1 MVARLLAWL
10 HWDLDPH
17 TTIPPQVNLSTPAHN
32 FCMKKLFLLLLI
44 VPVLAIAQPKQR
56 PGVTYDAVITRV
68 IDGDTVAFQA
78 DFLPAPL
85 KKELSIRVFGVD
97 TPEKGFRAQCPSEA
111 QRGEAASAF
120 TKQVIVQATQRQ
132 IVIIDWDKYG
142 GRVLGDVLLNGESL
156 RQLLIAN
163 GFAREY
169 YGEAKQ
175 SWCN

>member
-1 MVARLLAWL
+1 
-10 HWDLDPH
+10 
-17 TTIPPQVNLSTPAHN
+17 
-32 FCMKKLFLLLLI
+32 MKKLLALLLI
-44 VPVLAIAQPKQR
+44 MPCLVLAQPKQK

-85 KKELSIRVFGVD
+85 KKELSIRVYGVD

-120 TKQVIVQATQRQ
+120 TKQMIAASTKRQ
-132 IVIIDWDKYG
+132 VVLMDWDKYG
-142 GRVLGDVLLNGESL
+142 GRVLGDVLLNGQSL
-156 RQLLIAN
+156 RVMLIQN

-169 YGEAKQ
+169 YGEAKT
-175 SWCN
+175 SWCQ

>member
-1 MVARLLAWL
+1 M
-10 HWDLDPH
+10 
-17 TTIPPQVNLSTPAHN
+17 I
-32 FCMKKLFLLLLI
+32 KKLLLLLLI
-44 VPVLAIAQPKQR
+44 VPVLAFAQPKQR

-120 TKQVIVQATQRQ
+120 TKQLIANSQKPQVVLM
-132 IVIIDWDKYG
+132 DWDKYG
-142 GRVLGDVLLNGESL
+142 GRVLGDVILNGVSL
-156 RQLLIAN
+156 RQQLIAN

-169 YGEAKQ
+169 YGEAKT